1 MKGELRNR
9 RRGIGRKCAQMR
21 LKAGHTIGL
30 ISREVVDCAERFIAH
45 GLDCL
50 LERKHAGREA
60 SPLIRRAVLV
70 HPIPHQPLFFRVG
83 GMEFDDGLLRAL
95 PASAEV
101 GMESPE
107 CLQWNISR
115 DAAVALRVEREPA
128 ALGGDDAVPHGRRRV
143 HERALGRVAEKRFG
157 DLSPPALRDVQPCR
171 LICDALRVLGG
182 LELVIASGVLQQ
194 RLDGRRSVVHR

>member
-1 MKGELRNR
+1 
-9 RRGIGRKCAQMR
+9 MR

-30 ISREVVDCAERFIAH
+30 ISREVVDRAERFIAH

-70 HPIPHQPLFFRVG
+70 HPISHQPLFFRVG
-83 GMEFDDGLLRAL
+83 RVEFDDGLLRAL

-107 CLQWNISR
+107 CLLWNISR
-115 DAAVALRVEREPA
+115 DA
-128 ALGGDDAVPHGRRRV
+128 
-143 HERALGRVAEKRFG
+143 
-157 DLSPPALRDVQPCR
+157 
-171 LICDALRVLGG
+171 
-182 LELVIASGVLQQ
+182 
-194 RLDGRRSVVHR
+194 